1 MQAEIIFDVE
11 KIIGKITELQR
22 VQIPRAGMIAL
33 NKSVYEASQELK
45 RQAEKVFTHGNKRPV
60 PLTLNAFIYDKATQ
74 DNLQA
79 KLFIRNDVPKG
90 NSPSRYLLPQIYGGL
105 HYRTRFQ
112 RALGYTVN
120 PDDGGP
126 ILAPNRI
133 MIPTGSAMVR
143 RNTYGNMSPG
153 QYSTIISKLRNE
165 SSAGNKV
172 VSRGRGR
179 NKTAGRYFYISQE
192 MLDDQY
198 RNLNS
203 RRPGIFLS
211 MNGKLSK
218 VMNEIGTPNYTG
230 KFMFK
235 DIATATINSEFNKT
249 FSALVLR

>member
-1 MQAEIIFDVE
+1 MQADIVFDAE

-22 VQIPRAGMIAL
+22 VQIPRAGMLAL
-33 NKSVYEASQELK
+33 NKAVFEASQELK
-45 RQAEKVFTHGNKRPV
+45 RQAEKTFTYGNKKPV
-60 PLTLNAFIYDKATQ
+60 PLTLNAFLYKKATQ
-74 DNLQA
+74 DNLEA
-79 KLFIRNDVPKG
+79 KLFIRDDVPKG
-90 NSPSRYLLPQIYGGL
+90 NSPSRYLLPQIYGGM

-143 RNTYGNMSPG
+143 RNSYGNMSPG
-153 QYSTIISKLRNE
+153 QYTQILSNLRNE

-198 RNLNS
+198 RNLSS

-211 MNGKLSK
+211 INGKLTK
-218 VMNEIGTPNYTG
+218 VMSEINTPKHTG
-230 KFMFK
+230 KFMFR